1 MRSSDRERNFCEMA
15 PVVKTH
21 ETAKIPV
28 VFACA
33 GRSDAAELTWKLARE
48 LDRRGLA
55 EMSCLAGVGAGK
67 APFLRKIQNRSV
79 WVIDGCPIECGL
91 GIFAL
96 RDLPIARHIRLHDLG
111 LRKNHID
118 IDRIDMDAL
127 IDRIM
132 NQGASQPDQTAA

>member
-1 MRSSDRERNFCEMA
+1 VIN
-15 PVVKTH
+15 TH
-21 ETAKIPV
+21 ESTKIPV
-28 VFACA
+28 IFACA

-55 EMSCLAGVGAGK
+55 EMSCLAGIGAGK
-67 APFLRKIQNRSV
+67 APFLRKIQSRPV

-118 IDRIDMDAL
+118 IEHIDFDAL

-132 NQGASQPDQTAA
+132 NQSESQTDQTAA

>member
-1 MRSSDRERNFCEMA
+1 MIQTREPN
-15 PVVKTH
+15 TL
-21 ETAKIPV
+21 PV

-67 APFLRKIQNRSV
+67 APFLRKIHNRRV

-96 RDLPIARHIRLHDLG
+96 RDLPIDRHIRLHDLG

-118 IDRIDMDAL
+118 IEHVDLDAL

-132 NQGASQPDQTAA
+132 QDIDNRMDQAVACGII